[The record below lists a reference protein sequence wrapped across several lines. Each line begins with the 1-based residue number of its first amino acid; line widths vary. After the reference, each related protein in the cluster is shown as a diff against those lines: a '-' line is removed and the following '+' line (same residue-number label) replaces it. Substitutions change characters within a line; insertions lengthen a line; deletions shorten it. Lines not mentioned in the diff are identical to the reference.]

1 MLQEFK
7 DTFYE
12 GKELAEQ
19 SEILE
24 QPEAVAGEARGAAG
38 AGNEV
43 VDPEDLYYGRGGEYS
58 DVPSPPTSSS
68 QSS

>member
-1 MLQEFK
+1 MAVFDNSETFQEFK

-24 QPEAVAGEARGAAG
+24 NPEGTTVGE
-38 AGNEV
+38 E
-43 VDPEDLYYGRGGEYS
+43 
-58 DVPSPPTSSS
+58 
-68 QSS
+68 Q

>member
-1 MLQEFK
+1 MAVFDNVETFQEFK

-24 QPEAVAGEARGAAG
+24 QPEAIAGQ
-38 AGNEV
+38 
-43 VDPEDLYYGRGGEYS
+43 
-58 DVPSPPTSSS
+58 S
-68 QSS
+68 Q